1 MSKPKNLGIAMA
13 ILGFL
18 LTCCLCPLAANAL
31 IAVATSGG
39 RPADVVSL
47 YGRFLS
53 ERVGNLPLSSYVST
67 FQVSGSCL
75 IGVVMLVIGIIAIV
89 QARKAN

>member
-1 MSKPKNLGIAMA
+1 MSKPMNLGIAMA

-31 IAVATSGG
+31 IAIATSGG
-39 RPADVVSL
+39 RPTDIVSL

-53 ERVGNLPLSSYVST
+53 ERVGTLPLSSYVSA
-67 FQVSGSCL
+67 FQISVSCL
-75 IGVVMLVIGIIAIV
+75 IGVVMLVIGVIAIT

>member
-1 MSKPKNLGIAMA
+1 MSKPMNLGIAMA

-18 LTCCLCPLAANAL
+18 LTCCLCPLAANAV

-39 RPADVVSL
+39 RPSDVISL
-47 YGRFLS
+47 YGRFLG
-53 ERVGNLPLSSYVST
+53 ERVGNLPLSSYVSA
-67 FQVSGSCL
+67 FQISASCL
-75 IGVVMLVIGIIAIV
+75 IGVVMIVIGGIAIV